1 MRWAPSYPLEQVALH
16 GRRPDLMLFLPR
28 CGENLILVTVRKTV
42 ASQPYSRLGAKDR
55 GGAFGGSDRL
65 AIPEESVAPHVSD
78 QLRQPGNQL

>member
-1 MRWAPSYPLEQVALH
+1 MRWVPSSPLEQVALH

-28 CGENLILVTVRKTV
+28 YGEKLILVTVQNTV
-42 ASQPYSRLGAKDR
+42 ASHPWSRAGAKER

-65 AIPEESVAPHVSD
+65 AIPEESVARHVSY